1 MCARSGGSGAAAPG
15 ASLGGQR
22 LCPGRD
28 RALTGRGGGEEALTA
43 PQPPTG
49 LPASARALQE
59 GIRPLLKAATLFL
72 RAEAVLPLARE
83 IRTGAAGSWES
94 LAGQTGRE
102 LRHLQGAAPAGQVGR
117 SRGAPDG

>member
-1 MCARSGGSGAAAPG
+1 MCAERRQRGSSAGRLLGWAAPV
-15 ASLGGQR
+15 
-22 LCPGRD
+22 PGEGPS
-28 RALTGRGGGEEALTA
+28 AHGEGWGEEALTA

>member
-1 MCARSGGSGAAAPG
+1 MCVRGAAA
-15 ASLGGQR
+15 AGQQR
-22 LCPGRD
+22 
-28 RALTGRGGGEEALTA
+28 RAPPWVGSACARGGTERSRGGVGEEALTA

-49 LPASARALQE
+49 LPASAPALQE

-102 LRHLQGAAPAGQVGR
+102 LRHLQGAAPAGQFGR